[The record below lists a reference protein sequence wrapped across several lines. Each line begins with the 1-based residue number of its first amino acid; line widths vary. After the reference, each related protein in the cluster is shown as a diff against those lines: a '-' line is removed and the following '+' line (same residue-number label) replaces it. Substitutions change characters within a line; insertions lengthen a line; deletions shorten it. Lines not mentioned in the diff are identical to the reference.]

1 MEPARTTIG
10 DLLRHHRI
18 AAGLT
23 QEELAE
29 RAHLSVRGIAD
40 IERGVT
46 RAPRRDTVALLAE
59 ALHLVSQERHTFEAA
74 ARHLDRRSRP
84 PHTQQ
89 LRSNPAAVP
98 AFVGRARELRLLD
111 RHLAGE
117 GPPLLLLAG
126 EPGIGKSRLLA
137 EIAWRGEA
145 AGWRV
150 LQDGCRGRGGQE
162 PYAPLLGALKRCI
175 QQLSDTELSVTLH
188 NCEWLVRLLPEL
200 SDGPIAPLPA
210 WTVPP
215 EQERRLMFEAVSRF
229 LANVGG
235 PAGTL
240 LVLDDLQWASN
251 DALDLLSTLVR
262 SAADT
267 GLRTVWAY
275 RDTEVGLRDVL
286 SIALEE
292 LAQFRL
298 AAHHTLAPL
307 APEEARQLLEVILDE
322 IDEPEQGI
330 QSTMRAQVLQRA
342 EGIPFFIVSCAQG
355 LRLRDGDTREDV
367 IPWDV
372 IHSVRQRV
380 AALPEDAQMLL
391 SLAAVVGREVPTA
404 LLVAAAARMEE
415 DVAAVLEEAC
425 RRRLLIEERHGSH
438 FAHDVIREVIE
449 ADLGL
454 ARRQLLHR
462 RVGVA
467 MEALYAD
474 RLPDYYEMLAFH
486 YQQAEIP
493 QKALVYLVKSGDKAA
508 AAHAAREALAYYDQ
522 AFALCETLGQSALT
536 HAIEITRKRGA
547 VFSDQGNF
555 HGAATEFARMRTTA
569 IAAADR
575 RNEGMALAL
584 RGTSL
589 YYAHDFAPA
598 EEALRTALAVASDR
612 LDDVR
617 FFASAQLGSLLAV
630 TNRHAEAAPLL
641 ATAEGL
647 ASRVDDPYSQAWWS
661 IIDAEW
667 LHWSGRYDDALALLE
682 HWRPAVDANNQLI
695 VLLWHQW
702 ESALALGGQGNY
714 TRALALLNDAIATC
728 ERIGEA
734 VVHARAANTAGWIYG
749 ELQDHTHALELNRLS
764 LAVADTLE
772 IPDTELQSNAR
783 LNLGDCLVAL
793 GSVDEAEEHF
803 LAVEQVVKQ
812 PHPQDHWMLWRYAQH
827 LFHSYGE
834 LWLGRGDLEQALVY
848 ADRCL
853 ALAEPSDSAKNIV
866 KACRLRGQ
874 ALLAQGQQREAER
887 EIARALQLAQRL
899 GNPPQ
904 LWKTYAALGELRHV
918 QGNAEEARAAYHAAL
933 TIIDQ
938 VARGLAA
945 PLRTTFLSSPHVQ
958 QMYALA

>member
-1 MEPARTTIG
+1 MEPGQTTIG
-10 DLLRHHRI
+10 ALLRRHRL

-23 QEELAE
+23 QDELAE

-59 ALHLVSQERHTFEAA
+59 ALHLVSQERKIFEAA
-74 ARHLDRRSRP
+74 ARHLDHRSLPQRTL
-84 PHTQQ
+84 HLQF
-89 LRSNPAAVP
+89 RAASTP
-98 AFVGRARELRLLD
+98 EFVGRTRELRLLD

-117 GPPLLLLAG
+117 GLPLLLLAG

-137 EIAWRGEA
+137 EVAWRAEA

-150 LQDGCRGRGGQE
+150 LQDGCQGRGGQE
-162 PYAPLLGALKRCI
+162 PYAPSLGALKRYI
-175 QQLSDTELSVTLH
+175 QQLSDTELSAALLD
-188 NCEWLVRLLPEL
+188 CEWLVRMLPEL

-215 EQERRLMFEAVSRF
+215 EQERCLMFEAVARF
-229 LANVGG
+229 LANVHG

-240 LVLDDLQWASN
+240 LVLDDLQWARN

-262 SAADT
+262 SPAVA
-267 GLRTVWAY
+267 GMRVVGAY
-275 RDTEVGLRDVL
+275 RDTEVEPRDVL
-286 SIALEE
+286 SMALAD
-292 LAQFRL
+292 LVQVRL
-298 AAHHTLAPL
+298 ATHHTLAPL
-307 APEEARQLLEVILDE
+307 APEEARQLLDGLLDGF
-322 IDEPEQGI
+322 DETEQSI
-330 QSTMRAQVLQRA
+330 RATMRTQVLQRA

-355 LRLRDGDTREDV
+355 LRLRDGDIKVDA

-372 IHSVRQRV
+372 AHSIRQRV
-380 AALPEDAQMLL
+380 ATLPEDARMLL
-391 SLAAVVGREVPTA
+391 DLAAVVGREVPIA
-404 LLVAAAARMEE
+404 LLVVAAARAEE
-415 DVAAVLEEAC
+415 AVATVLEEAC
-425 RRRLLIEERHGSH
+425 RRRLLVEEKQGSR

-462 RVGVA
+462 RVAVA
-467 MEALYAD
+467 MELLYAD
-474 RLPDYYEMLAFH
+474 RLSEYYELLAFH

-493 QKALVYLVKSGDKAA
+493 AKALAYLVLSGDKAA
-508 AAHAAREALAYYDQ
+508 AAHAAREALVFYGQ
-522 AFALCETLGQSALT
+522 AFALCETLGHSALT
-536 HAIEITRKRGA
+536 QAIDIVRKRGA
-547 VFSDQGNF
+547 VLSDQGDF
-555 HGAATEFARMRTTA
+555 HGAAAEFARMRAVA
-569 IAAADR
+569 IAATDR
-575 RNEGMALAL
+575 RNEGMALAF

-589 YYAHDFAPA
+589 YYAHDFAAA
-598 EEALRTALAVASDR
+598 EDALRMALAVASER
-612 LDDVR
+612 CNDVR
-617 FFASAQLGSLLAV
+617 FFSYAQLGSLLAV

-641 ATAEGL
+641 AMAERL
-647 ASRVDDPYSQAWWS
+647 AVRVDDPYSQAWWS

-667 LHWSGRYDDALALLE
+667 LHWSGRYDDALAVLKRWL
-682 HWRPAVDANNQLI
+682 PAVEANNQLI
-695 VLLWHQW
+695 VLLWHRW
-702 ESALALGGQGNY
+702 
-714 TRALALLNDAIATC
+714 ALALLNDVIATC
-728 ERIGEA
+728 ESIGEA
-734 VVHARAANTAGWIYG
+734 VVRARAANTAGWIYG
-749 ELQDHTHALELNRLS
+749 ELQDHVRALDVNKLS
-764 LAVADTLE
+764 LAIASTLE

-783 LNLGDCLVAL
+783 LNLGDCLLAL
-793 GSVDEAEEHF
+793 GSADEAEEHF
-803 LAVEQVVKQ
+803 LAIEQVVKQ

-834 LWLGRGDLEQALVY
+834 LWLGRGDLEHALAY

-874 ALLAQGQQREAER
+874 VLLAQGKQGEAER

-904 LWKTYAALGELRHV
+904 LWKSYAALGELRNA
-918 QGNAEEARAAYHAAL
+918 QGNDEAARAAYNAAV

-945 PLRTTFLSSPHVQ
+945 PLRVIFLSSPHIRQ
-958 QMYALA
+958 IYALV